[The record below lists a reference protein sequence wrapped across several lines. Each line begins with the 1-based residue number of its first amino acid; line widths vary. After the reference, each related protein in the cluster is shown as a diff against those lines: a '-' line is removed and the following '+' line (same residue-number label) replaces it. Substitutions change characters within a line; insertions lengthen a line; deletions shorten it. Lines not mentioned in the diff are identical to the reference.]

1 MIETSPFSVTAKIE
15 LQFQDSSLCKQAF
28 QSFKPELEKMNTK
41 RSSVKMEIQ
50 NTNSLFFSIK
60 CTDIT
65 AFRATT
71 SDIIGFGKIIENTHV
86 LVKTL

>member
-1 MIETSPFSVTAKIE
+1 MTEASPFSVIASIE
-15 LQFQDSSLCKQAF
+15 LQFQDHSLCEQAF
-28 QSFKPELEKMNTK
+28 QSFKPELENMNTK
-41 RSSVKMEIQ
+41 RSSVKMELT
-50 NTNSLFFSIK
+50 NTYCLTFSIE

-65 AFRATT
+65 AFRATS